1 MSDSQKNNSQNA
13 KAAMWPAPFR
23 GSQPVNARVVIPG
36 SKSVTNRAL
45 ILAAQATSPSIL
57 RRPLVSRDSELMVA
71 GLRALGI
78 GVQEIEVE
86 SNANASTNNAGTN
99 NASTNNAGT
108 NTASTNT
115 KELAWKITPAPLKG
129 PAVIDVGNAGTV
141 MRFLPPLAAL
151 AQGTISFDGDPRSHE
166 RPLGPVIKA
175 LEELGISI
183 DHGNRYSLPLS
194 LVGTGKIPGGEIDID
209 ASASSQFLSA
219 LLLIGPSTE
228 NGITARHIGGE
239 LPSMPHIEMTVEMLR
254 EFGATVH
261 VDVAKKTWRVEPG
274 ALIGKDMVIEPDL
287 SNAAPFLSIAMV
299 CGGSI
304 TIADWPQK
312 TSQPGDQLRT
322 LLRDMGA
329 SISLN
334 NDGLTLTSN
343 SEKSALR
350 DAPKIIGID
359 VDLHD
364 VGELTPSIAALA
376 ALADSPSHLHGIA
389 HLRLHET
396 DRLAALTR
404 EINAIG
410 GKVSEEHS
418 ALHFEPSPLHSG
430 IFHTYDDHRLAT
442 AGAVI
447 GLTTQGIEVE
457 NIATTRKTLTDF
469 PGLWKSLLK

>member
-1 MSDSQKNNSQNA
+1 MHMSDSQKDNSQSANG
-13 KAAMWPAPFR
+13 AMWPAPFR
-23 GSQPVNARVVIPG
+23 GSKPVNARVVIPG

-71 GLRALGI
+71 GLRQLGI
-78 GVQEIEVE
+78 DVQEIEVE
-86 SNANASTNNAGTN
+86 SSGAG
-99 NASTNNAGT
+99 S
-108 NTASTNT
+108 T
-115 KELAWKITPAPLKG
+115 KEMAWKITPAPLKG
-129 PAVIDVGNAGTV
+129 PAAIDVGNAGTV

-151 AQGTISFDGDPRSHE
+151 AQGAISFDGDPRSHE

-219 LLLIGPSTE
+219 LLLIGPSTV
-228 NGITARHIGGE
+228 NGITARHVGGE

-254 EFGATVH
+254 DFGATVH
-261 VDVAKKTWRVEPG
+261 VDAAKKTWRVEPG
-274 ALIGKDMVIEPDL
+274 ALHGKDMVIEPDL

-312 TSQPGDQLRT
+312 TTQPGDQLRT

-329 SISLN
+329 QISLN
-334 NDGLTLTSN
+334 ADGLTLTAN
-343 SEKSALR
+343 SEKSAFR
-350 DAPKIIGID
+350 DAPKIVGID

-376 ALADSPSHLHGIA
+376 ALADSPSHLRGIA

-396 DRLAALTR
+396 DRLDALTR
-404 EINAIG
+404 EINSIG
-410 GKVSEEHS
+410 GKVTEEHS
-418 ALHFEPSPLHSG
+418 ALHFEPSALRAG
-430 IFHTYDDHRLAT
+430 VFHTYEDHRLAT

-447 GLTTQGIEVE
+447 GLVTPGIEVE

-469 PGLWKSLLK
+469 PGLWKSLVE

>member
-1 MSDSQKNNSQNA
+1 MHMSDSQKDNSQSANG
-13 KAAMWPAPFR
+13 AMWPAPFR
-23 GSQPVNARVVIPG
+23 GSKPVNARVVIPG

-71 GLRALGI
+71 GLRQLGI
-78 GVQEIEVE
+78 DVQEIEVE
-86 SNANASTNNAGTN
+86 SSGAG
-99 NASTNNAGT
+99 S
-108 NTASTNT
+108 T
-115 KELAWKITPAPLKG
+115 KEMAWKITPAPLKG
-129 PAVIDVGNAGTV
+129 PAAIDVGNAGTV

-151 AQGTISFDGDPRSHE
+151 AQGAISFDGDPRSHE

-219 LLLIGPSTE
+219 LLLIGPSTV
-228 NGITARHIGGE
+228 NGITARHVGGE

-254 EFGATVH
+254 DFGATVH
-261 VDVAKKTWRVEPG
+261 VDAAKKTWRVEAG
-274 ALIGKDMVIEPDL
+274 ALHGKDMVIEPDL

-312 TSQPGDQLRT
+312 TTQPGDQLRT
-322 LLRDMGA
+322 LLREMGA
-329 SISLN
+329 QISLN
-334 NDGLTLTSN
+334 ADGLTLTAN

-350 DAPKIIGID
+350 DAPKIVGID

-376 ALADSPSHLHGIA
+376 ALADSPSHLRGIA

-396 DRLAALTR
+396 DRLDALTR
-404 EINAIG
+404 EINSIG
-410 GKVSEEHS
+410 GKVTEEHS
-418 ALHFEPSPLHSG
+418 ALHFEPSALRAG
-430 IFHTYDDHRLAT
+430 VFHTYEDHRLAT

-447 GLTTQGIEVE
+447 GLVTPGIEVE

-469 PGLWKSLLK
+469 PGLWKSLVE

>member
-1 MSDSQKNNSQNA
+1 MTDN
-13 KAAMWPAPFR
+13 AMWPAPFR
-23 GSQPVNARVVIPG
+23 GSKPVNARVVIPG

-57 RRPLVSRDSELMVA
+57 RRPLISRDSELMVA
-71 GLRALGI
+71 GLRQLGI
-78 GVQEIEVE
+78 DVQEIEVE
-86 SNANASTNNAGTN
+86 SANTSATNSGTTN
-99 NASTNNAGT
+99 NASSA
-108 NTASTNT
+108 

-129 PAVIDVGNAGTV
+129 PAAIDVGNAGTV

-151 AQGTISFDGDPRSHE
+151 AQGAISFDGDPRSHE

-175 LEELGISI
+175 LEDLGISI

-219 LLLIGPSTE
+219 LLLIGPSTV
-228 NGITARHIGGE
+228 NGITARHVGGE

-254 EFGATVH
+254 DFGATVH
-261 VDVAKKTWRVEPG
+261 VDAAKKTWRVEPG
-274 ALIGKDMVIEPDL
+274 ALHGKDMVIEPDL

-312 TSQPGDQLRT
+312 TTQPGDQLRT

-329 SISLN
+329 QISLN
-334 NDGLTLTSN
+334 ADGLTLTAN
-343 SEKSALR
+343 SERSTLR
-350 DAPKIIGID
+350 DAPKIVGID

-376 ALADSPSHLHGIA
+376 ALADSPSHLRGIA

-404 EINAIG
+404 EINSIG
-410 GKVSEEHS
+410 GKVTEEHS
-418 ALHFEPSPLHSG
+418 ALHFEPSTLSAG
-430 IFHTYDDHRLAT
+430 VFQTYEDHRLAT

-447 GLTTQGIEVE
+447 GLVTPGIEVE

-469 PGLWKSLLK
+469 PGLWKSLVQ

>member
-1 MSDSQKNNSQNA
+1 MSDSQKDNSQSANG
-13 KAAMWPAPFR
+13 AMWPAPFR
-23 GSQPVNARVVIPG
+23 GSKPVNARVVIPG

-71 GLRALGI
+71 GLRQLGI
-78 GVQEIEVE
+78 DVQEIEVE
-86 SNANASTNNAGTN
+86 SAAHS
-99 NASTNNAGT
+99 
-108 NTASTNT
+108 T

-129 PAVIDVGNAGTV
+129 PATIDVGNAGTV

-151 AQGTISFDGDPRSHE
+151 AQGTISFDGDSRSHE

-183 DHGNRYSLPLS
+183 DHSNRYSLPLA
-194 LVGTGKIPGGEIDID
+194 LVGTGKILGGEIDID

-219 LLLIGPSTE
+219 LLLIGPSTV
-228 NGITARHIGGE
+228 NGITARHVGGE

-254 EFGATVH
+254 DFGATVH
-261 VDVAKKTWRVEPG
+261 VDAAKKTWRVEPCE
-274 ALIGKDMVIEPDL
+274 LHGKDIVIEPDL

-312 TSQPGDQLRT
+312 TTQPGDQLRT

-329 SISLN
+329 KISFN
-334 NDGLTLTSN
+334 AEGLTLTAN

-350 DAPKIIGID
+350 DAPKIVGID

-376 ALADSPSHLHGIA
+376 ALADSPSHLRGIA

-404 EINAIG
+404 
-410 GKVSEEHS
+410 
-418 ALHFEPSPLHSG
+418 
-430 IFHTYDDHRLAT
+430 
-442 AGAVI
+442 
-447 GLTTQGIEVE
+447 
-457 NIATTRKTLTDF
+457 
-469 PGLWKSLLK
+469 

>member
-1 MSDSQKNNSQNA
+1 MTDN
-13 KAAMWPAPFR
+13 AMWPAPFR
-23 GSQPVNARVVIPG
+23 GSKPVNARVVIPG

-71 GLRALGI
+71 GLRQLGI
-78 GVQEIEVE
+78 DVQETEVE
-86 SNANASTNNAGTN
+86 SANTSAVDTSGTSATSSGSASATNA
-99 NASTNNAGT
+99 
-108 NTASTNT
+108 T

-129 PAVIDVGNAGTV
+129 PAAIDVGNAGTV

-151 AQGTISFDGDPRSHE
+151 AQGAISFDGDPRSHE

-219 LLLIGPSTE
+219 LLLIGPSTV
-228 NGITARHIGGE
+228 NGITARHVGGE

-254 EFGATVH
+254 DFGATVH
-261 VDVAKKTWRVEPG
+261 VDAAKKTWRVEPG
-274 ALIGKDMVIEPDL
+274 ALHGKDMVIEPDL

-312 TSQPGDQLRT
+312 TTQPGDQLRT

-329 SISLN
+329 QISLN
-334 NDGLTLTSN
+334 ADGLTLTAN

-350 DAPKIIGID
+350 DAPKIAGID

-376 ALADSPSHLHGIA
+376 ALADSPSHLRGIA

-404 EINAIG
+404 EINSIG
-410 GKVSEEHS
+410 GKVTEEHS
-418 ALHFEPSPLHSG
+418 ALHFDPSVLRAG
-430 IFHTYDDHRLAT
+430 VFHTYEDHRLAT

-447 GLTTQGIEVE
+447 GLVTQGIEVE

-469 PGLWKSLLK
+469 PGLWKSLVQ